1 MAESTATPL
10 QLTAGVGFYSGN
22 AITANTQLA
31 NNIAAYNSLAPI
43 ANLIYTIGQ
52 ATSNVSLGISA
63 GTIASL
69 KTLGANVAG
78 NYCPALGDSV
88 PSNVSWTV
96 GNAGY
101 ATTITTAAST
111 YLGGGDF
118 GKFAQAFGA
127 AQGYIS
133 LTNNIINSAVNANS
147 TDYLGPTF
155 TNMNNLI
162 SADIAQVNLAFP
174 AFGADLANIGCA
186 IKFSRLELVGTPA
199 GLLQNLAECGNM
211 LNGSTPCVTAALK
224 AQGLTDQDISDLV
237 NNNVQSLYNQTGLTA
252 NQFDT
257 LQKRAYPAFTKITR
271 TTKITGS
278 LGNVLRRLQNAT
290 LEDNRLP
297 ANDTAST
304 SNCLQDVLDIL
315 DCTTPGIETMADLLN
330 PVKLFPTSFSSLTL
344 PTPNGPVLIYDET
357 GAVNSVIVP
366 ILNSGAVSPTG
377 CDELAKIIPPAD
389 AAASR
394 ALQIAFQQIKGIT
407 GTTTQQLAAI
417 LQ

>member
-10 QLTAGVGFYSGN
+10 QLTAGVGFYAGN

-31 NNIAAYNSLAPI
+31 NNVASYNSLAPI

-52 ATSNVSLGISA
+52 AASNVSLGIGA
-63 GTIASL
+63 GTLANL

-101 ATTITTAAST
+101 ATTISTSAST

-147 TDYLGPTF
+147 DDYLGPTF
-155 TNMNNLI
+155 TNMNNLVTG
-162 SADIAQVNLAFP
+162 DIAQVNLAFP

-211 LNGSTPCVTAALK
+211 LNGSTPCVTAAL
-224 AQGLTDQDISDLV
+224 QSEGLTDQDISDLV
-237 NNNVQSLYNQTGLTA
+237 NNNVQSLYNQTGLTQ

-257 LQKRAYPAFTKITR
+257 LQKRAYPALTRITR
-271 TTKITGS
+271 NTKVTGS
-278 LGNVLRRLQNAT
+278 LGNVVSALQTDDFRRRFTPDGQRTRIQLQSALSNVG
-290 LEDNRLP
+290 EE
-297 ANDTAST
+297 AST
-304 SNCLQDVLDIL
+304 TNCLQDVLDIL

-344 PTPNGPVLIYDET
+344 PTPN
-357 GAVNSVIVP
+357 
-366 ILNSGAVSPTG
+366 
-377 CDELAKIIPPAD
+377 
-389 AAASR
+389 
-394 ALQIAFQQIKGIT
+394 
-407 GTTTQQLAAI
+407 
-417 LQ
+417 

>member
-1 MAESTATPL
+1 
-10 QLTAGVGFYSGN
+10 VGFYSGN
-22 AITANTQLA
+22 AITANTALA
-31 NNIAAYNSLAPI
+31 NSVASYNALAPI
-43 ANLIYTIGQ
+43 SNLLYTIGQ
-52 ATSNVSLGISA
+52 ATSNVGLGISA

-69 KTLGANVAG
+69 KTLGANVSG

-101 ATTITTAAST
+101 ATTISTSAST
-111 YLGGGDF
+111 YLGSGDF

-133 LTNNIINSAVNANS
+133 LTNNIILSAVNVNS
-147 TDYLGPTF
+147 DDYLGPTF

-162 SADIAQVNLAFP
+162 TGDIAQVNLAFP

-186 IKFSRLELVGTPA
+186 IKFTRLELVGTPA

-224 AQGLTDQDISDLV
+224 SEGLTDQDISDLV
-237 NNNVQSLYNQTGLTA
+237 NNNVQSLYNQNGLTQ

-257 LQKRAYPAFTKITR
+257 LQKRAYPALTKITFN
-271 TTKITGS
+271 TKITGS
-278 LGNVLRRLQNAT
+278 LGEVV
-290 LEDNRLP
+290 NRLGNID
-297 ANDTAST
+297 AG

-344 PTPNGPVLIYDET
+344 PTPAGPLLIYDET
-357 GAVNSVIVP
+357 GAVNSNIP
-366 ILNSGAVSPTG
+366 TILNSGAISPTG
-377 CDELAKIIPPAD
+377 CDDLAKIIPPAN

-394 ALQIAFQQIKGIT
+394 ALQIAFQQVKGIT
-407 GTTTQQLAAI
+407 GVTTQQLAAI

>member
-1 MAESTATPL
+1 MAESIATPL
-10 QLTAGVGFYSGN
+10 QLWAGVGMYAGN

-31 NNIAAYNSLAPI
+31 NNVAAYNAITPI

-52 ATSNVSLGISA
+52 AASNVSLSITA
-63 GTIASL
+63 GTLANL
-69 KTLGANVAG
+69 KTIGANVSG

-101 ATTITTAAST
+101 ATSITTAAST

-133 LTNNIINSAVNANS
+133 LTNGIINSAVNVNS
-147 TDYLGPTF
+147 DDFLGPTYAG
-155 TNMNNLI
+155 MDNLI
-162 SADIAQVNLAFP
+162 SGDIGKVNLAFP

-186 IKFSRLELVGTPA
+186 VKFSRVDRIGTPA
-199 GLLQNLAECGNM
+199 SLLQNLAECGNM
-211 LNGSTPCVTAALK
+211 INGSTPCVTTALK
-224 AQGLTDQDISDLV
+224 AQGLTDQNIADLV
-237 NNNVQSLYNQTGLTA
+237 NNNVQSLFNPNGLTQ

-257 LQKRAYPAFTKITR
+257 LQKRAYPAFTRITR
-271 TTKITGS
+271 ATKITGG
-278 LGNVLRRLQNAT
+278 LGNVINRLRNAA
-290 LEDNRLP
+290 LEDNQQT

-330 PVKLFPTSFSSLTL
+330 PVKLYPTSFSSLTL
-344 PTPNGPVLIYDET
+344 PTSDGPVLIYNTD
-357 GAVNSVIVP
+357 GSVNSAIEP
-366 ILNSGAVSPTG
+366 ILNSGSVSPKG
-377 CDELAKIIPPAD
+377 CDDLAKIVPPAQ
-389 AAASR
+389 AQANR
-394 ALQIAFQQIKGIT
+394 ALQIAYQQVKGIR
-407 GTTTQQLAAI
+407 GSTTQQLAAI

>member
-10 QLTAGVGFYSGN
+10 QLTAGVGFYAGN

-31 NNIAAYNSLAPI
+31 NNIASYNSLAPI

-52 ATSNVSLGISA
+52 AASNVSLGIGA
-63 GTIASL
+63 GTLANL

-147 TDYLGPTF
+147 DDYLGPTF

-162 SADIAQVNLAFP
+162 SADIARVNLAFP

-211 LNGSTPCVTAALK
+211 LNGSTPCVTAAL
-224 AQGLTDQDISDLV
+224 QSEGLTDQDISDLV
-237 NNNVQSLYNQTGLTA
+237 NNNVQSLYNQTGLTQ

-257 LQKRAYPAFTKITR
+257 LQKRAYPAFTKVTR
-271 TTKITGS
+271 STKITGS
-278 LGNVLRRLQNAT
+278 IGNVIARLRNARLVQ
-290 LEDNRLP
+290 EDN
-297 ANDTAST
+297 TAST

-315 DCTTPGIETMADLLN
+315 DCTTPGIETMADLLD

-344 PTPNGPVLIYDET
+344 PTPAGPVLIYDQT
-357 GAVNSVIVP
+357 GAVNSNIP
-366 ILNSGAVSPTG
+366 TILNSGAISPTG

-389 AAASR
+389 AAANR

>member
-52 ATSNVSLGISA
+52 AASNVSLGIGA
-63 GTIASL
+63 GTLANL
-69 KTLGANVAG
+69 KAIGANVSG

-111 YLGGGDF
+111 YLGSGDF

-133 LTNNIINSAVNANS
+133 LTNNIIDSAVNANS

-186 IKFSRLELVGTPA
+186 IKFTRLEQLGTPA

-224 AQGLTDQDISDLV
+224 SEGLTDQDISDLV
-237 NNNVQSLYNQTGLTA
+237 NNNVQSLYNQSGLTQ

-257 LQKRAYPAFTKITR
+257 LQRRAYPALTKITFN
-271 TTKITGS
+271 TKITGS
-278 LGNVLRRLQNAT
+278 LSEVV
-290 LEDNRLP
+290 NRLGNID
-297 ANDTAST
+297 AG

-315 DCTTPGIETMADLLN
+315 DCTTPGIKTMADLLD

-344 PTPNGPVLIYDET
+344 PTPAGPVLIYDET
-357 GAVNSVIVP
+357 GAVNSTIAP
-366 ILNSGAVSPTG
+366 TLNSGVISPTG
-377 CDELAKIIPPAD
+377 CDDLAKIIPPAN

-394 ALQIAFQQIKGIT
+394 ALQIAFQQVKGIA

>member
-52 ATSNVSLGISA
+52 AASNVSLGISA
-63 GTIASL
+63 GTLANL

-111 YLGGGDF
+111 YLGSGDF

-186 IKFSRLELVGTPA
+186 IRFSRLESIGTPA

-224 AQGLTDQDISDLV
+224 AQGLTDQDISNLV
-237 NNNVQSLYNQTGLTA
+237 NNNIQSLYNPDGLTA
-252 NQFDT
+252 NQFDA
-257 LQKRAYPAFTKITR
+257 LQKRAYP
-271 TTKITGS
+271 G
-278 LGNVLRRLQNAT
+278 LVNVT
-290 LEDNRLP
+290 E
-297 ANDTAST
+297 S
-304 SNCLQDVLDIL
+304 CLQDVLDIL
-315 DCTTPGIETMADLLN
+315 DCAAPGITTMADLLN
-330 PVKLFPTSFSSLTL
+330 PVKLFPSSFSSLTL

-357 GAVNSVIVP
+357 GTVNSVIVP

>member
-31 NNIAAYNSLAPI
+31 NSIAAYNSLAPI
-43 ANLIYTIGQ
+43 ASLIYTIGQ

-63 GTIASL
+63 GTIANL
-69 KTLGANVAG
+69 KTLGANVSG

-88 PSNVSWTV
+88 PSNVSWPV

-101 ATTITTAAST
+101 ATTISTSAST

-147 TDYLGPTF
+147 DDYLGPTF
-155 TNMNNLI
+155 SNMNNLI
-162 SADIAQVNLAFP
+162 TGDIAQVNLAFP

-186 IKFSRLELVGTPA
+186 IKFTRLERIGTPA

-224 AQGLTDQDISDLV
+224 SEGLTDQDISDLV
-237 NNNVQSLYNQTGLTA
+237 NDNVQSLYNQNGLTQ

-257 LQKRAYPAFTKITR
+257 LQKRAYPALLNV
-271 TTKITGS
+271 TG
-278 LGNVLRRLQNAT
+278 
-290 LEDNRLP
+290 D
-297 ANDTAST
+297 
-304 SNCLQDVLDIL
+304 CLTDVLSIL
-315 DCTTPGIETMADLLN
+315 DTTTPGILTMADLLN

-344 PTPNGPVLIYDET
+344 PTPNGPLLIYDTT
-357 GAVNSVIVP
+357 GAVNSVIAP
-366 ILNSGAVSPTG
+366 TLNSGAITPTG
-377 CDELAKIIPPAD
+377 CDELAKIIPQAN

-394 ALQIAFQQIKGIT
+394 ALQIAFQQVKGIT